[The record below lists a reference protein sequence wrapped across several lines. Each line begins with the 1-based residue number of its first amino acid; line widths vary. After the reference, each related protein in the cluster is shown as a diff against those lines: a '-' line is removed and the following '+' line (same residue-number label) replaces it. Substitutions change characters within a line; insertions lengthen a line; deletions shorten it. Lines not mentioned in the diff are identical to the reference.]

1 MSQTWIGK
9 ARSLSLWAHI
19 NNYVDAYTTIHQTP
33 PDEPW
38 FQRWKELINIHNIT
52 KKKRDFEF
60 IAYVITGNPEATVFE
75 CIQHIFSFIPELDK
89 HINITSTNTNGNIQ
103 YTYTEPSEDT
113 SNRFAAFMTDDTSDN
128 QAEKDLESI
137 LDSETSDNKK
147 PSPNPTNVFDN
158 AMNTAT
164 STLKKLSDLKNMLVQ
179 IFLLRLLKISMKNAK
194 NQSTHTRIC
203 FVLQSITF
211 QMIMNAQSAVFKM
224 NILILSATNVIH
236 IITHNLNV

>member
-75 CIQHIFSFIPELDK
+75 YIQHIFSFIPELDK
-89 HINITSTNTNGNIQ
+89 HINITSTNINGNIQ
-103 YTYTEPSEDT
+103 YTYTEPSEDN
-113 SNRFAAFMTDDTSDN
+113 SNRFATFMTW
-128 QAEKDLESI
+128 I
-137 LDSETSDNKK
+137 
-147 PSPNPTNVFDN
+147 P
-158 AMNTAT
+158 
-164 STLKKLSDLKNMLVQ
+164 
-179 IFLLRLLKISMKNAK
+179 
-194 NQSTHTRIC
+194 
-203 FVLQSITF
+203 
-211 QMIMNAQSAVFKM
+211 
-224 NILILSATNVIH
+224 
-236 IITHNLNV
+236 